1 MRPKEPQPTN
11 PSPQK
16 SLVTKNFAHK
26 NRPFSHHPTQKS
38 LPHNFP
44 MPKITLPKSLSRR
57 ITLTHKSIAPK
68 ISIPKNFAPIISIPN
83 KILPKCPYPEIPPT
97 RILHNP
103 KVLNPP
109 THMSLPL
116 NTRNP
121 KSTQLKSPYPK
132 IPTTHKSLL
141 LKFYPTQTIAPKIP
155 RANYSRAPEIS
166 RTLQITL
173 TPSILSPNTTSPQ
186 KHSARKSLAQ
196 KNPSPYNLSLNPASQ
211 PWGFN
216 LSFFPSILQASGRS
230 SGNSGS
236 A

>member
-1 MRPKEPQPTN
+1 
-11 PSPQK
+11 
-16 SLVTKNFAHK
+16 
-26 NRPFSHHPTQKS
+26 
-38 LPHNFP
+38 
-44 MPKITLPKSLSRR
+44 
-57 ITLTHKSIAPK
+57 
-68 ISIPKNFAPIISIPN
+68 
-83 KILPKCPYPEIPPT
+83 
-97 RILHNP
+97 
-103 KVLNPP
+103 
-109 THMSLPL
+109 MSLPL

-121 KSTQLKSPYPK
+121 KITQLKSPYPT

-141 LKFYPTQTIAPKIP
+141 LKFYPPQTIAPKIP

-186 KHSARKSLAQ
+186 KHSARISLAQ
-196 KNPSPYNLSLNPASQ
+196 KNPSPYNLSLHPASQ

>member
-1 MRPKEPQPTN
+1 MQTMRPLPCCVPCSGQLLIRPFPSLTWVSPIIRAKDNESSWKQAQKAKTMRPKEPQPTN

-26 NRPFSHHPTQKS
+26 NRPFSHHPPQMS

-83 KILPKCPYPEIPPT
+83 KILPKWPYPEIPPT
-97 RILHNP
+97 LKLPNP

-121 KSTQLKSPYPK
+121 KITQLKTPYPT

-141 LKFYPTQTIAPKIP
+141 LKFYPPQTIAPKIP
-155 RANYSRAPEIS
+155 RANYSRAPVIS
-166 RTLQITL
+166 RTLHMST
-173 TPSILSPNTTSPQ
+173 
-186 KHSARKSLAQ
+186 HKSSAQ
-196 KNPSPYNLSLNPASQ
+196 KKHRLK
-211 PWGFN
+211 
-216 LSFFPSILQASGRS
+216 
-230 SGNSGS
+230 
-236 A
+236 